1 MRGLSCLLLHN
12 AVVSAGAS
20 KPWVLK
26 TSVQREFFI
35 PRLRFVDADIAS
47 VWMQSLN
54 FGLSV

>member
-47 VWMQSLN
+47 VWMQN